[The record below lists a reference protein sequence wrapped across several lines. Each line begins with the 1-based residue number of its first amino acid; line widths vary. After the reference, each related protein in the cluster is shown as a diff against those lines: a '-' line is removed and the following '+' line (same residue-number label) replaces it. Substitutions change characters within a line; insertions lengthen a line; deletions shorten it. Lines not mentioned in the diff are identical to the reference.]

1 VNALHRFATPRRLAL
16 GISLLAVVP
25 FLPSLG
31 GDFIFDDMLQIVEND
46 QIRDLRNLPR
56 FFTADVWAA
65 AGIPYSAFYRPLMYT
80 TFAFETALTGGE
92 PQPWV
97 FRVTNLLLHASV
109 CLALFAT
116 MRRVGAPLAAAA
128 LAGALFAVHPMH
140 AEDVAWASA
149 RPDLLMTLFAL
160 LASLVYLGAPAPA
173 GPSRARFLAVGG
185 LMMLSLLSKESGVA
199 APVLLGALVMMRS
212 PAEGGLARIREGL
225 FAALPYVALI
235 AVFLGLRGM
244 IIQVEGMPP
253 LVGDDVA
260 RFPFRSWSDAIATV
274 VAIAGRYLALMLVPF
289 EASFF
294 RVPRWDYVA
303 WGLWAVPLGLAAV
316 AGAPWNRA
324 AAWLAFA
331 FLSIGVQSIG
341 IPSAGYLSQRYAYL
355 PSAGACAAIAEALAW
370 AFFGAAASA
379 ARVRVGLAAS
389 AALIAAWM
397 ALLVPRS
404 LEWTDEDLLWR
415 AAWSRDTDSTA
426 VVMNYAFRL
435 VDHGRA
441 GEALPLFRSLEALE
455 PGSWV
460 SPYGQANALAA
471 LRRYDEAIVLY
482 REAVERAPMVPQIRQ
497 SLAAVYEET
506 GDFEA
511 ARQVY
516 AEAADLHAD
525 SSLSQ
530 GMLGTALAKA
540 GDDEEALARIDEA
553 LRIRPDR
560 PELLLNR
567 VIVLVRLGRI
577 DEAIA
582 ESEQMLD
589 TPLLAPEAHYNLGII
604 YDRHRPDPARAI
616 EHYETALR
624 LLPNRHNAAVVRNRV
639 HELREATGRAG

>member
-1 VNALHRFATPRRLAL
+1 MTALDRFATPRNLML
-16 GISLLAVVP
+16 GIALLAVVP

-65 AGIPYSAFYRPLMYT
+65 AGIPYSSFYRPLMYT

-92 PQPWV
+92 PQPLV
-97 FRVTNLLLHASV
+97 FRITNLLLHVAV

-128 LAGALFAVHPMH
+128 LAGAFFAVHPLH
-140 AEDVAWASA
+140 AENVAWAAS

-160 LASLVYLGAPAPA
+160 LASLVYLGAPAPS

-212 PAEGGLARIREGL
+212 PAEGAVGRIRDGL

-244 IIQVEGMPP
+244 IIQVASMPP
-253 LVGDDVA
+253 LVGDDVV
-260 RFPFRSWSDAIATV
+260 RFPFRSWSDAIPTV
-274 VAIAGRYLALMLVPF
+274 LAITGRYLALMLVPF

-294 RVPRWDYVA
+294 RVPKWDYVA
-303 WGLWAVPLGLAAV
+303 WGLWAVPLGFAAI

-355 PSAGACAAIAEALAW
+355 PSAGVCAALAEGLAW
-370 AFFGAAASA
+370 ACFGAAASA
-379 ARVRVGLAAS
+379 VRVRVGLAAA
-389 AALIAAWM
+389 AALIAVWV
-397 ALLVPRS
+397 ALLVPRT
-404 LEWTDEDLLWR
+404 LEWTDEDRLWT
-415 AAWSRDTDSTA
+415 AAYSRDTDSTA
-426 VVMNYAFRL
+426 AVMNYAFRL

-441 GEALPLFRSLEALE
+441 EEALPLFRSLEALE
-455 PGSWV
+455 PGTWV
-460 SPYGQANALAA
+460 SPYGTATALTA
-471 LRRYDEAIVLY
+471 LGRHEEAIVLY
-482 REAVERAPMVPQIRQ
+482 KTAVERAPMVPQIRQ
-497 SLAAVYEET
+497 SLAAVYET
-506 GDFEA
+506 MGDFDA
-511 ARQVY
+511 AREVY
-516 AEAADLHAD
+516 AEALDMHTD

-530 GMLGTALAKA
+530 GMLGTVLAKA
-540 GDDEEALARIDEA
+540 GDQEEALATIDEA

-582 ESEQMLD
+582 DSEKMLD

-604 YDRHRPDPARAI
+604 YDRHRPDPALAI

-624 LLPNRHNAAVVRNRV
+624 LLPNRHNATVVRKRIR
-639 HELREATGRAG
+639 ELREATGRAG